1 MQQGRSMKS
10 PTSSASVL
18 AAIPVVLTVT
28 IVGLAGLLGAL
39 YSWPLVALC
48 LGTCPVALVI
58 LWMTRDVIA
67 PQERIDAVDHARA
80 ARQVPLPAPASVL
93 ARAA

>member
-1 MQQGRSMKS
+1 MKT

-18 AAIPVVLTVT
+18 AAIPIVLTVT

-39 YSWPLVALC
+39 YSWPVVALC
-48 LGTCPVALVI
+48 LGTCPIALMI
-58 LWMTRDVIA
+58 LWRTRDVVA
-67 PQERIDAVDHARA
+67 PHERIEAVDLARA
-80 ARQVPLPAPASVL
+80 ARTASMPAPAPTPVL

>member
-1 MQQGRSMKS
+1 MKT

-18 AAIPVVLTVT
+18 AVIPVVLTVT

-48 LGTCPVALVI
+48 LGTAPIALVI
-58 LWMTRDVIA
+58 LWRTRDVIA
-67 PQERIDAVDHARA
+67 PQERIAAVD
-80 ARQVPLPAPASVL
+80 L
-93 ARAA
+93 ARAACLERAPAPPPVLSRAA